1 MLYILLWEK
10 KNKLK
15 KQPMKLEKRFL
26 ISTSFRDAV
35 LIEHMYKG
43 VKIAIKGYD
52 MEVTV
57 MLLELHDF
65 NLIL

>member
-1 MLYILLWEK
+1 
-10 KNKLK
+10 
-15 KQPMKLEKRFL
+15 MKLEKRFL
-26 ISTSFRDAV
+26 ISTSLRDAV